1 MRYTYLNEKTP
12 GATDTCR
19 GGVSSRSTQ
28 HHNGE
33 FILEIG
39 NSSQCSPKM
48 LAFCAFMD
56 EIEELLCQNINSE
69 LVDLVMLSWW
79 NLEKELTKS
88 LVESR
93 KKRNQSENPN

>member
-1 MRYTYLNEKTP
+1 
-12 GATDTCR
+12 
-19 GGVSSRSTQ
+19 
-28 HHNGE
+28 
-33 FILEIG
+33 
-39 NSSQCSPKM
+39 M
-48 LAFCAFMD
+48 LAFCALMD

-79 NLEKELTKS
+79 NLEKKLTKS